1 MVFFI
6 FCPSAIYKPFFW
18 QPENRLITI
27 CCVSPTSSKQSLWQN
42 LFLGSET
49 HQTWE
54 NYLLLDFSGYTR
66 GHKELHEDNLYTYV
80 PNLNISGYIYIERE
94 FQSKP
99 ITNDTKPFSKPK
111 PTWKTPETHQE
122 PWPQW
127 CFTGHQFQGGWQ
139 FLPVTGHQ
147 QPTIHINTHIASIL
161 AINILLIYL
170 SSGYLTEPW
179 KDLPYSI
186 GKLSIN
192 GPSIPWLC

>member
-80 PNLNISGYIYIERE
+80 PNLNISGYIYIERV
-94 FQSKP
+94 P
-99 ITNDTKPFSKPK
+99 IKANHQWHQTIQQTEAHVENTRNTPGTVTSMVFHWPSVSRRVAVSASDWA
-111 PTWKTPETHQE
+111 PTTY
-122 PWPQW
+122 
-127 CFTGHQFQGGWQ
+127 
-139 FLPVTGHQ
+139 
-147 QPTIHINTHIASIL
+147 NT
-161 AINILLIYL
+161 Y
-170 SSGYLTEPW
+170 
-179 KDLPYSI
+179 
-186 GKLSIN
+186 
-192 GPSIPWLC
+192 

>member
-80 PNLNISGYIYIERE
+80 PNLNISGYIYRE
-94 FQSKP
+94 SSNQSQSPMTPNHSANRSPRGKHQKHTRNRDLNGVSLA
-99 ITNDTKPFSKPK
+99 ISFKEGGSFCQWLGTNNL
-111 PTWKTPETHQE
+111 QYI
-122 PWPQW
+122 
-127 CFTGHQFQGGWQ
+127 
-139 FLPVTGHQ
+139 L
-147 QPTIHINTHIASIL
+147 IHI
-161 AINILLIYL
+161 
-170 SSGYLTEPW
+170 
-179 KDLPYSI
+179 
-186 GKLSIN
+186 
-192 GPSIPWLC
+192 